1 MVESSTRV
9 RQEDTGGD
17 AEIPSALA
25 GLDGTPL
32 GAYTLRL
39 TNVRSRG
46 YVEQVNF
53 ELRLA
58 DSMGAVASP
67 PVFAGIYSQ
76 GRPSAGIV
84 GWIDGVY
91 CSPVRF
97 PNGRQLD
104 LAEGGLDRQL
114 FAHLGALIPP
124 NGRLMVAYEAF
135 HVDAPILRETL
146 EALRRGVPP
155 LATPLGELLLH
166 ADCWLRIRDWYIPEG
181 GREGH
186 RKLQGNKALNA
197 AHRQRR
203 AEEAVREL
211 LGFLE
216 SSASDEA
223 DALLR
228 AARERSQ
235 RILNALW
242 PHVSEEAL
250 RQADRSRGET

>member
-1 MVESSTRV
+1 MTEGSTTATWGAPTPDEV
-9 RQEDTGGD
+9 
-17 AEIPSALA
+17 EIPSALA
-25 GLDGTPL
+25 TLDGTSL
-32 GAYTLRL
+32 GAYTLRV

-46 YVEQVNF
+46 YVEQVHF

-58 DSMGAVASP
+58 DATGALASP
-67 PVFAGIYSQ
+67 PVFAGIYSR

-97 PNGRQLD
+97 PDGREID

-114 FAHLGALIPP
+114 FARLGALIPP

-135 HVDAPILRETL
+135 HVDAPILRETF
-146 EALRRGVPP
+146 EGLRRGVPP
-155 LATPLGELLLH
+155 LATPLGELLYH

-186 RKLQGNKALNA
+186 RKLQGNRALDE

-203 AEEAVREL
+203 AEEAVQEL
-211 LGFLE
+211 LDFLE
-216 SSASDEA
+216 SSVSTS
-223 DALLR
+223 DALME
-228 AARERSQ
+228 AARERSR
-235 RILNALW
+235 RIIVALR
-242 PHVSEEAL
+242 PYVTSEAL
-250 RQADRSRGET
+250 RRVAQEV